1 MRATFTRGV
10 LFVHSVP
17 PALTPHIE
25 WAVCHALDQDIKLH
39 WSKQA
44 AEPGMMRCEFA
55 WVGSVGAG
63 VRIASALR
71 GWEHLRY
78 EVTEEPTGHSDGGR
92 WAHTP
97 SLGIF
102 HSQMD
107 SVGNI
112 VVPEDRVR
120 AAMESAR
127 SMEEL
132 LERLDLALGQAW
144 DDELEPYRH
153 AGAGAP
159 IRCLNQVQVG

>member
-1 MRATFTRGV
+1 MRATYTRGV

-25 WAVCHALDQDIKLH
+25 WAVSNALEHDAKLQWSEQHA
-39 WSKQA
+39 A
-44 AEPGMMRCEFA
+44 PGMKRCEYA
-55 WVGSVGAG
+55 WVGAVGSG

-78 EVTEEPTGHSDGGR
+78 EVTEEHSAHSEGGR

-102 HSQMD
+102 YSQMD
-107 SVGNI
+107 TAGNI

-120 AAMESAR
+120 AAMENATSL
-127 SMEEL
+127 EEL
-132 LERLDLALGQAW
+132 REGLDLALGQAW
-144 DDELEPYRH
+144 DDELEPFRH

-159 IRCLNQVQVG
+159 VRVLNQVG